1 VETAK
6 KRMRMRMRKKGEV
19 KYLGLVKPKIYLN
32 G

>member
-6 KRMRMRMRKKGEV
+6 KRMRMRKKGEV